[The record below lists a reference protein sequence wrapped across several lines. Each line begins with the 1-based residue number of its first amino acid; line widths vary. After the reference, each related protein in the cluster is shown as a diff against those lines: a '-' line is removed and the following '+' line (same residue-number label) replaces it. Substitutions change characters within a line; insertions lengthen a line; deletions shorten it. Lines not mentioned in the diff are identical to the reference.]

1 MHSLYKT
8 FVPLSLLKVCFVWT
22 ILGFADC
29 SGDKKVEIQSIS
41 PAELLKQHKQDMVRR
56 RKSRQSGLPSLE
68 SPQNPKDV
76 TPKLARGGSM
86 DGFISLDMSKKAK
99 PVSSTEIAKVLGR
112 DFYVN
117 LVHVELI
124 VADVQMSGKTLS

>member
-1 MHSLYKT
+1 M
-8 FVPLSLLKVCFVWT
+8 
-22 ILGFADC
+22 
-29 SGDKKVEIQSIS
+29 EIQSIS
-41 PAELLKQHKQDMVRR
+41 PAELLKQHKQDMIRR
-56 RKSRQSGLPSLE
+56 RKSRQSAFPSLE

-99 PVSSTEIAKVLGR
+99 PVSSTELAKVLGR

-117 LVHVELI
+117 FVPVEIIL
-124 VADVQMSGKTLS
+124 ADVQISGNLLLEDS

>member
-1 MHSLYKT
+1 M
-8 FVPLSLLKVCFVWT
+8 
-22 ILGFADC
+22 
-29 SGDKKVEIQSIS
+29 EIQSIS
-41 PAELLKQHKQDMVRR
+41 PAELLKQHKQDMIRR
-56 RKSRQSGLPSLE
+56 RKSRQSALPSLE

-99 PVSSTEIAKVLGR
+99 PVSSTELAKVSGQ

-117 LVHVELI
+117 FVLVVFINRCSNEWKSL
-124 VADVQMSGKTLS
+124 VARLLATILEKNVFSIPHTMSFRWYMYNVF